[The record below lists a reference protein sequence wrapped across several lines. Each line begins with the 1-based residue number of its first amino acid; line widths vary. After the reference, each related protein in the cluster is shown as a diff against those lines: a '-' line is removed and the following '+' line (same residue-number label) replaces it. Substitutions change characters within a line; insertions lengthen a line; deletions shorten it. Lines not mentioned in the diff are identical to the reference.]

1 MTQIEIIRLAALA
14 VLVLSISWTVYRLGF
29 HRDEFLRNIGLG
41 RFVKIKEPAFT
52 LTAVEPQHLS
62 DEAKVARAMR
72 AKLAMDE
79 FLAPA
84 LRAIEGEYLTAL
96 ASLAASEPW
105 ETGKITKL
113 AVAQRVIKAV
123 EQHII
128 MSVLEGELAGKEL
141 ERAKK
146 IEALPEARRR
156 WAV

>member
-1 MTQIEIIRLAALA
+1 MFEFMIVLCIIGVFASGAATAL
-14 VLVLSISWTVYRLGF
+14 LLSGRK
-29 HRDEFLRNIGLG
+29 RNDA
-41 RFVKIKEPAFT
+41 EPIT
-52 LTAVEPQHLS
+52 LTAPEPQHLS